1 MDDLDGE
8 EKRALALGETVLEQT
23 DQLRPGANWR
33 IYADLA
39 GHPFCL
45 CLH

>member
-1 MDDLDGE
+1 MDELDGE
-8 EKRALALGETVLEQT
+8 EKRALAHGATVLEQT

-33 IYADLA
+33 IYADPA